1 MRKRAGSGH
10 AATESDEPLRLAAAE
25 PSVRARALYGFH
37 EVATRNGGDA
47 TRLLADSG
55 IDPSRLTDPDFPVP
69 GLAVAQLF
77 ENAARTLDA
86 PDFGLQLSEFHDAS
100 ILGTVAL
107 VVLNSDTVGA
117 ALDAIASNIQFHN
130 PSARVRVTTD
140 ATRGIARY
148 EHDPGL
154 GEGAPR
160 RQAIEMIYAIAFRLL
175 CTLTGNDGSDWRV
188 RFRHGRG
195 ATLRQYR
202 RHFSCSIEFGRDRDC
217 IEFPSRL
224 LRVDI
229 DRADPNLRA
238 LATRYLA
245 QLKRRYPSDLRR
257 QVAELVR
264 RQLPNGGG
272 HVARI
277 SAILGLHPKTL
288 QRRLRE
294 ENTTFERI
302 ADEVRRALAEEYL
315 VFSVLPLPEV
325 AALVGYSGQT
335 AFIVACRRWF
345 GVTPKRYRSGFMRRA
360 ATATT
365 GKPEATAATAA
376 RGSPRSRDWS
386 ANVQRTIP
394 REGKAPQ

>member
-1 MRKRAGSGH
+1 MRKSAGPGQGVP
-10 AATESDEPLRLAAAE
+10 EGDQPLRPASAE
-25 PSVRARALYGFH
+25 PSIRARALYGFH
-37 EVATRNGGDA
+37 EVAARNGGDA
-47 TRLLADSG
+47 ARLFADCG
-55 IDPSRLTDPDFPVP
+55 IDSSRLTDPDFPVP
-69 GLAVAQLF
+69 GIAVAQLF
-77 ENAARTLDA
+77 ENAARTLGV

-107 VVLNSDTVGA
+107 VVLNSDTVAA

-130 PSARVRVTTD
+130 PGARVRITTD
-140 ATRGIARY
+140 ATRRIARY
-148 EHDPGL
+148 EHEPGL
-154 GEGAPR
+154 RDGEPR
-160 RQAIEMIYAIAFRLL
+160 RQAIEMIFAIAFRLL
-175 CTLTGNDGSDWRV
+175 RTLTGNDGSAWRV
-188 RFRHGRG
+188 QFRHGRG

-202 RHFSCSIEFGRDRDC
+202 RYFSCPVEFERERDS
-217 IEFPSRL
+217 IEFPSHL
-224 LRVDI
+224 LKIDI
-229 DRADPNLRA
+229 DRADPKLHA

-245 QLKRRYPSDLRR
+245 QLQRRYPSDLRR

-335 AFIVACRRWF
+335 PFIVACRRWF

-360 ATATT
+360 ATVGTAEKAEKAET
-365 GKPEATAATAA
+365 GKRKVTAAAAA
-376 RGSPRSRDWS
+376 RGSAESRSRS
-386 ANVQRTIP
+386 
-394 REGKAPQ
+394 G

>member
-1 MRKRAGSGH
+1 MRKPAGPGQGATEGDQPLRP
-10 AATESDEPLRLAAAE
+10 AATE
-25 PSVRARALYGFH
+25 PSVRARALFGFH
-37 EVATRNGGDA
+37 EVAARNGGDA
-47 TRLLADSG
+47 AKLLADSG
-55 IDPSRLTDPDFPVP
+55 IDPSRLTDPDSPVP

-77 ENAARTLDA
+77 ENAARTLGA
-86 PDFGLQLSEFHDAS
+86 PDFGLQLSDFHDAS
-100 ILGTVAL
+100 ILGTVAMI
-107 VVLNSDTVGA
+107 VLNSDTVGA

-140 ATRGIARY
+140 ATRGTARY
-148 EHDPGL
+148 EHEPGL
-154 GEGAPR
+154 GDGAPR
-160 RQAIEMIYAIAFRLL
+160 RQAIEMIYAIVFRLL
-175 CTLTGNDGSDWRV
+175 RTLTGNDGSGWRV

-202 RHFSCSIEFGRDRDC
+202 RHFSCPIEFGCDRDC

-224 LRVDI
+224 LRLEI
-229 DRADPNLRA
+229 DHADPSLRA

-264 RQLPNGGG
+264 RQLPNSGGQ
-272 HVARI
+272 VARI

-294 ENTTFERI
+294 ENTTFQRI
-302 ADEVRRALAEEYL
+302 ADEVRQALAQEYL

-325 AALVGYSGQT
+325 AALVGYSGET

-345 GVTPKRYRSGFMRRA
+345 GVTPKRYRAEFMRSA
-360 ATATT
+360 ATAE
-365 GKPEATAATAA
+365 KSASEAH
-376 RGSPRSRDWS
+376 
-386 ANVQRTIP
+386 
-394 REGKAPQ
+394 

>member
-1 MRKRAGSGH
+1 MRKPAGTGH
-10 AATESDEPLRLAAAE
+10 GATDGDPPLGPAAAE

-37 EVATRNGGDA
+37 EVVARNGGDA
-47 TRLLADSG
+47 TRLLAEAG
-55 IDPSRLTDPDFPVP
+55 IDASRLTDPDFSVP

-77 ENAARTLDA
+77 ENAARKLRA
-86 PDFGLQLSEFHDAS
+86 PDFGLQLSDFHDAS

-107 VVLNSDTVGA
+107 VVLNSSNVGA

-140 ATRGIARY
+140 ATRGTARY
-148 EHDPGL
+148 EHEPGL
-154 GEGAPR
+154 GDGAPR
-160 RQAIEMIYAIAFRLL
+160 RQAIEMIYAIVFRLL
-175 CTLTGNDGSDWRV
+175 CTLTRNEGSDWRV

-202 RHFSCSIEFGRDRDC
+202 RHFSCPIEFGCDRDC
-217 IEFPSRL
+217 IEFSSHL
-224 LRVDI
+224 LHVEI
-229 DRADPNLRA
+229 DRADPSLRA

-245 QLKRRYPSDLRR
+245 QLDRRYPSDLRR

-272 HVARI
+272 QVARI

-288 QRRLRE
+288 QRRLRDE
-294 ENTTFERI
+294 DTTFQRI
-302 ADEVRRALAEEYL
+302 ADEVRRELAQEYL

-345 GVTPKRYRSGFMRRA
+345 GVTPKLYRAGFMRSS
-360 ATATT
+360 ATA
-365 GKPEATAATAA
+365 KKRASEANTAATA
-376 RGSPRSRDWS
+376 RGSSGSRDWS
-386 ANVQRTIP
+386 
-394 REGKAPQ
+394 G